1 MLDDGSAR
9 LATAEAIKSRWH
21 TIAAAADKST
31 LLDQL
36 KVQCDYK
43 TIDFMAFHCVLSFY
57 RTDSLMVQIL
67 KQKCIAF
74 YNVHSKTVK
83 KSCDFGF

>member
-1 MLDDGSAR
+1 MKAFQQNLDDGSAR

-36 KVQCDYK
+36 KVKHFQALLFSV
-43 TIDFMAFHCVLSFY
+43 ILCV
-57 RTDSLMVQIL
+57 I
-67 KQKCIAF
+67 
-74 YNVHSKTVK
+74 
-83 KSCDFGF
+83 